1 LNIKKSEKRKRHYIS
16 SDAML
21 ALERLF
27 IGRECNAFDG
37 FSTERKT
44 LAYQELIRLGL
55 VVGSVNEVAERNY
68 PEVVIQGLTVV
79 GRKLYQNHERG
90 LSPSDATLRPV
101 FLGIAMVVI
110 VVIVILL
117 VSRY

>member
-1 LNIKKSEKRKRHYIS
+1 
-16 SDAML
+16 ML

-55 VVGSVNEVAERNY
+55 AVGSVNNVEGRPY
-68 PEVVIQGLTVV
+68 PEVVIQGITRA
-79 GRKLYQNHERG
+79 GTKLYQNHERG
-90 LSPSDATLRPV
+90 SSPSEIAQRPI
-101 FLGIAMVVI
+101 FLALAMVVI
-110 VVIVILL
+110 VAIIIIVL
-117 VSRY
+117 SRY

>member
-1 LNIKKSEKRKRHYIS
+1 
-16 SDAML
+16 ML

-55 VVGSVNEVAERNY
+55 AVGTVIEVPGRAY
-68 PEVVIQGLTVV
+68 PDVVIQGITRA
-79 GRKLYQNHERG
+79 GTTLYQNHEG
-90 LSPSDATLRPV
+90 GMSGSNTAMRPV
-101 FLGIAMVVI
+101 YLGIAMVVI
-110 VVIVILL
+110 VVIVIVLI
-117 VSRY
+117 SRY